1 MFDSMDIFRM
11 HRKEKS
17 SLRKYKNFCFT
28 AITKMVFCLKNRFFN
43 EIYFWVSR
51 YIGFKGTQ
59 KVCSF
64 KNRFLGGIKG
74 NILVNIVCAGLV

>member
-43 EIYFWVSR
+43 EIYFWV
-51 YIGFKGTQ
+51 G
-59 KVCSF
+59 
-64 KNRFLGGIKG
+64 
-74 NILVNIVCAGLV
+74 